1 MLGKTISWL
10 NLNIDL
16 EKTWYSNSILSFL
29 LLPLSWLFRTMV
41 ICRRAYYRLR
51 NSARTAAE
59 VFVVVVGNITVGGTG
74 KTPFVIWLAQQ
85 CKDRGLRVGIVTRGY
100 KRENEQQLVEV
111 QPHSLPSEVGDEAL
125 LLALKTTCPVIA
137 AADRKLAVEMLI
149 EKYKIDLV
157 LCDDGL
163 QHYNLARDIE
173 IAVVDGERKFGNG
186 RCLPAGPLREPI
198 TRLSACDLV
207 VSNGRNDAAKYYFEI
222 EYNDVVS
229 LTLDTVR
236 KPLADFKDFTVHAVA
251 GIGNPQRFF
260 NLLKHVGVHII
271 EHSFPDHHAYQQAD
285 LEFSSND
292 PIIMTEKDAVKCK
305 NIINKNIWYL
315 PIVLSSNIVLDKK
328 IETILEGVP
337 HG

>member
-1 MLGKTISWL
+1 MPGKTISLL

-16 EKTWYSNSILSFL
+16 EKTWYSNNIISFL
-29 LLPLSWLFRTMV
+29 LLPLSWLFRAIV
-41 ICRRAYYRLR
+41 VCRRAFYRLR
-51 NSARTAAE
+51 NSVRTAPE

-111 QPHSLPSEVGDEAL
+111 QTHSLPSEVGDEAL
-125 LLALKTTCPVIA
+125 LLAFKTTCPVIA
-137 AADRKLAVEMLI
+137 AADRKLAVETLI
-149 EKYKIDLV
+149 AKYKIDLV

-173 IAVVDGERKFGNG
+173 IAVVDGERRFGNG

-198 TRLSACDLV
+198 TRLSICDLV
-207 VSNGRNDAAKYYFEI
+207 VTNGRNDTAQYYFEI
-222 EYNDVVS
+222 EYDDLVS
-229 LTLDTVR
+229 LASDTVR
-236 KPLADFKDFTVHAVA
+236 KPLSDFKDFTVHAVA

-260 NLLKHVGVHII
+260 NLLKHAGMHVI
-271 EHSFPDHHAYQQAD
+271 EHRFPDHHAHQESD
-285 LEFSSND
+285 LEYSSND

-315 PIVLSSNIVLDKK
+315 PIALSSNIELDKK
-328 IETILEGVP
+328 IEAILEGIP